1 MFKTTIFLKGKER
14 TLQFSTW
21 VIGEIES
28 ALKGDTATIKMF
40 AHMLFF
46 GLIHGEGLRGKY
58 IAEEKID
65 FDVLDCYDWIDEQ
78 GGLQSDEVQRVQN
91 LYIKSRTTNVPGDE
105 EKNPKATAPKKTAKE

>member
-1 MFKTTIFLKGKER
+1 MFQTTINFKGKDR

-28 ALKGDTATIKMF
+28 ALKGDTAMIKMF
-40 AHMLFF
+40 AYMLFF
-46 GLIHGEGLRGKY
+46 GLIHGEGLRSKY
-58 IAEEKID
+58 IAEEEID

-91 LYIKSRTTNVPGDE
+91 LYIKSRTTNVPEDE
-105 EKNPKATAPKKTAKE
+105 EKNSKATATEKTVKK

>member
-46 GLIHGEGLRGKY
+46 GLIHGEGLRSKY

-78 GGLQSDEVQRVQN
+78 GGPLS
-91 LYIKSRTTNVPGDE
+91 
-105 EKNPKATAPKKTAKE
+105 